1 MPANDIILRGV
12 WANIPN
18 CGIILGGWWTALFVP
33 RLGSEKWQLV
43 AYMTIQTAVV
53 GAMASAGRNQTQAI
67 ILVVITLW
75 VNIPMSA
82 LNFAMVSLGLENQAD
97 M

>member
-1 MPANDIILRGV
+1 LRGI

-18 CGIILGGWWTALFVP
+18 CGIILGGVYSAIFVP

-43 AYMTIQTAVV
+43 SYMTIQTAVV
-53 GAMASAGRNQTQAI
+53 GAMASSGRNKAQAI
-67 ILVVITLW
+67 VLVVITLT
-75 VNIPMSA
+75 VNIPMSV
-82 LNFAMVSLGLENQAD
+82 LNFAMVSLGLENQMD

>member
-1 MPANDIILRGV
+1 MRGI

-18 CGIILGGWWTALFVP
+18 CGTILGGWYCALFVP

-43 AYMTIQTAVV
+43 VYMSIQTAVV
-53 GAMASAGRNQTQAI
+53 GAMASAGRDKVEAI

-75 VNIPMSA
+75 VNMPMA
-82 LNFAMVSLGLENQAD
+82 LLNFAMVSLGLEDQAD